1 MICALTPDVVL
12 PAGIADDEAEAEARN
27 DERSRIGREI
37 HDATAQ
43 TLVSL
48 QLQIIYLREMIDD
61 PRFLDKLGEVQS
73 TIDELHG
80 DIRAVCSLGNLSPLD
95 RGKLPAALGMM
106 AERFGNLTGLD
117 IRFSTSG
124 AFGSLAHRA
133 EVSIYR
139 MAQEALANVF
149 SHANATAVR
158 MSLNTVAGQL
168 RLIVSDN
175 GKGPNETAIK
185 GHGVGLAN
193 VAKRVREL
201 AGQFDFSRSNR
212 GARFAVSIPL
222 DQAAKTEA

>member
-1 MICALTPDVVL
+1 MICALTRNAVFPTV
-12 PAGIADDEAEAEARN
+12 IADDEAEARN

-48 QLQIIYLREMIDD
+48 QLQILYLREMIDD
-61 PRFLDKLGEVQS
+61 AGLLDKLGEVQS

-80 DIRAVCSLGNLSPLD
+80 DIRAVCSLGSSSPLD
-95 RGKLPAALGMM
+95 RGKLPAALEMM
-106 AERFGNLTGLD
+106 AKRFGKLTGLH

-124 AFGSLAHRA
+124 ACGGLTHKA

-149 SHANATAVR
+149 SHANATLVR
-158 MSLNTVAGQL
+158 MSLNMGAGQL

-175 GKGPNETAIK
+175 GKGPTEGAVN
-185 GHGVGLAN
+185 GYGVGLTN
-193 VAKRVREL
+193 VEKRVGEL
-201 AGQFDFSRSNR
+201 AGQFVFSGSNR
-212 GARFAVSIPL
+212 GARFAVTIPL
-222 DQAAKTEA
+222 GATASRAA